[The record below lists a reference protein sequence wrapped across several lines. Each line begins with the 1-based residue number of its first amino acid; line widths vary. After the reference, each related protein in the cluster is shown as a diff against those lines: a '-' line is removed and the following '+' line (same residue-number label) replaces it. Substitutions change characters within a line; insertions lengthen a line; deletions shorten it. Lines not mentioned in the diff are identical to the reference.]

1 VKRLLLVI
9 VVFALVVL
17 TGTYLAWQYSRSTTT
32 QWAGEIVAR
41 VEIDE
46 KVVALTFDDGP
57 MPGYTQRVL
66 EILEREDVRATFFL
80 VGEAI
85 AAHPVEAALIAE
97 AGHEIGN
104 HSYTHS
110 RMVLKS
116 YDFVASE
123 LQRTDALIRTAGHA
137 GPIHFRPPYGK
148 KLFNLPRY
156 LEDHGVV
163 SITWD
168 VEPESYGEGPRS
180 RDDLVRGVLDAVRP
194 GSIVLLHVMFRSRS
208 ESMAAV
214 PGIVKGLRERGYR
227 FVTVSEMLEYRQ
239 PKH

>member
-1 VKRLLLVI
+1 MKKLLLAAILVI
-9 VVFALVVL
+9 LVAV
-17 TGTYLAWQYSRSTTT
+17 TGAWLAWQYSRSTTI

-41 VEIDE
+41 VGTDE

-66 EILEREDVRATFFL
+66 EILEHEDVRATFFL

-104 HSYTHS
+104 HSYTHPQ
-110 RMVLKS
+110 MLLKS

-123 LQRTDALIRTAGHA
+123 LQRTDALIRAAGHG

-148 KLFNLPRY
+148 KLFSLPRY
-156 LEDHGVV
+156 LDDHGIV

-168 VEPESYGEGPRS
+168 VAPESYGEGPRS
-180 RDDLVRGVLDAVRP
+180 RDDLVRNVLDAVRP
-194 GSIVLLHVMFRSRS
+194 GSIVLLHVMFRSRA

-214 PGIVKGLRERGYR
+214 PGIIHGLREGGYR

-239 PKH
+239 SNR

>member
-1 VKRLLLVI
+1 MKKFLLFTLAAI
-9 VVFALVVL
+9 GLALAVAWL
-17 TGTYLAWQYSRSTTT
+17 GWQYSRSTTT
-32 QWAGEIVAR
+32 QWAGEIVPR
-41 VEIDE
+41 VETQE
-46 KVVALTFDDGP
+46 PVVALTFDDGP
-57 MPGYTQRVL
+57 MPGYTQRIL
-66 EILEREDVRATFFL
+66 EILEREKVRATFFL

-123 LQRTDALIRTAGHA
+123 LQRTDALIRGAGYD
-137 GPIHFRPPYGK
+137 GPIRFRPPYGK

-156 LEDHGVV
+156 LDDHGIV

-168 VEPESYGEGPRS
+168 VEPEAYGEGPRS
-180 RDDLVRGVLDAVRP
+180 RDDRVRNVLDTVRP
-194 GSIVLLHVMFRSRS
+194 GSIVLLHVMFRSRT

-214 PGIVKGLRERGYR
+214 PGIVRGLREKGYR

-239 PKH
+239 PNR

>member
-1 VKRLLLVI
+1 MRALLAVL
-9 VVFALVVL
+9 ALAS
-17 TGTYLAWQYSRSTTT
+17 LALAGAWLGWQYSRSTTT
-32 QWAGEIVAR
+32 QWAGEIVPR
-41 VEIDE
+41 VETGE
-46 KVVALTFDDGP
+46 RVVALSFDDGP
-57 MPGYTQRVL
+57 MPGYTQRIL
-66 EILEREDVRATFFL
+66 DILERENVRATFFL

-123 LQRTDALIRTAGHA
+123 LQRTDALIRGAGHA

-148 KLFNLPRY
+148 KLINLPRY
-156 LEDHGVV
+156 LDDHGIV

-180 RDDLVRGVLDAVRP
+180 RDDLVRGVVDAVRP

-214 PGIVKGLRERGYR
+214 PGIVQSLRERGYR